1 MAITADI
8 LSAWKGPRQFIRT
21 KQAENPPDAAVLV
34 LMMAACFL
42 VFVARWPS
50 LARDAEL
57 QRQAAETAGL
67 PADQVPSLQALMGI
81 NLFVLVFVL
90 PLILYGL
97 AALSHLV
104 ARLSGGKGD
113 HRGARLALVWAL
125 LATAPAMLFQG
136 LVAGLVGPGLQLTL
150 VGLGVAGLFLWQWLS
165 MLIETERP
173 S

>member
-8 LSAWKGPRQFIRT
+8 LAAWKGPRQFIRA
-21 KQAENPPDAAVLV
+21 KRAEALPEATLLV

-42 VFVARWPS
+42 IFVARWPS

-57 QRQAAETAGL
+57 QRQAAVAGGV

-90 PLILYGL
+90 PLILFAL
-97 AALSHLV
+97 AAISHIV
-104 ARLSGGKGD
+104 ARLFGGKGD
-113 HRGARLALVWAL
+113 HRGARLSLVWAL
-125 LATAPAMLFQG
+125 LAVAPAMLFQG
-136 LVAGLVGPGLQLTL
+136 LVAGLVGAGLQLTL
-150 VGLGVAGLFLWQWLS
+150 VGVLVAGVFLWLWVS
-165 MLIETERP
+165 MLIETE

>member
-8 LSAWKGPRQFIRT
+8 LAAWKGPRQFIRA
-21 KQAENPPDAAVLV
+21 KQVENPSEAKGLV
-34 LMMAACFL
+34 LMLSACL
-42 VFVARWPS
+42 LIFVARWPW

-57 QRQAAETAGL
+57 QRQAAESAGL

-81 NLFVLVFVL
+81 NLFVLVFML
-90 PLILYGL
+90 PLILFAL

-104 ARLSGGKGD
+104 ARLLGGKGS

-150 VGLGVAGLFLWQWLS
+150 VGVLVAGLFLWQWLS